1 MKDKIKLNS
10 YAVEL
15 RRDWDMNPY
24 SPIDLFSIVL
34 SKIKELTII
43 FYPMSEFT
51 SGMAVKETN
60 GLGLNNII
68 IGINSN
74 MSKGRQR
81 FTLAHELYHILYE
94 KGGELII
101 CERSNSSDSEKEADI
116 FASYLLMPYVALER
130 YVKSNNIS
138 SWTLDEVIEVEQFFQ
153 LSHHA
158 MLFRLHDQGFI
169 SEEEKEEFSKVYIG
183 QEAKIRGYSD
193 DLYTSTDKH
202 RKYYSLGNYIRLI
215 KKAKFSDKISK
226 GKSDE
231 LLLDGFR
238 GDLAYNS
245 YKKYEEFNIE
255 NDNL

>member
-24 SPIDLFSIVL
+24 SPIDVFAIVL
-34 SKIKELTII
+34 SKLKELTVL
-43 FYPMSEFT
+43 FYPMSEYT

-81 FTLAHELYHILYE
+81 FTLAHELYHLLYE
-94 KGGELII
+94 DGGELII
-101 CERSNSSDSEKEADI
+101 CERSNITASEKEADT

-130 YVKSNNIS
+130 YVRSNNIET
-138 SWTLDEVIEVEQFFQ
+138 WTLDDVIAVEQFFQ

-158 MLFRLHDQGFI
+158 MLYRLLDQGFI
-169 SEEEKEEFSKVYIG
+169 TEEQKEEFSRVYIG
-183 QEAKIRGYSD
+183 QEAKIRGYAD
-193 DLYTSTDKH
+193 DLYTPSDSH
-202 RKYYSLGNYIRLI
+202 IRYYTLGNYLRLI
-215 KKAKFSDKISK
+215 NNANFSDKISK

-238 GDLAYNS
+238 GDLVYLP
-245 YKKYEEFNIE
+245 YKEYEDF
-255 NDNL
+255 DKLKHD

>member
-1 MKDKIKLNS
+1 MRDEIKLNS
-10 YAVEL
+10 FAVEL

-34 SKIKELTII
+34 SKIPELTIM

-81 FTLAHELYHILYE
+81 FTLAHELYHLLYE
-94 KGGELII
+94 EGGELII
-101 CERSNSSDSEKEADI
+101 CERFNLTDSEKEADT
-116 FASYLLMPYVALER
+116 FASYLLMPYGALER
-130 YVKSNNIS
+130 YVKTNNIS
-138 SWTLDEVIEVEQFFQ
+138 EWDLDKVIALEQYFQ

-158 MLFRLHDQGFI
+158 MLYRLHNQGFI
-169 SEEEKEEFSKVYIG
+169 TEEQKEEFSKVYIG

-193 DLYTSTDKH
+193 DLYTSTNKH
-202 RKYYSLGNYIRLI
+202 RKYYALGNYIRLI
-215 KKAKFSDKISK
+215 KDANLSEKISK

-238 GDLAYNS
+238 GDLAYNG
-245 YKKYEEFNIE
+245 YKEYEEYDLDKE
-255 NDNL
+255 

>member
-1 MKDKIKLNS
+1 MKDEIQLNS

-34 SKIKELTII
+34 SKIPELTIM
-43 FYPMSEFT
+43 FYPMSDFT

-81 FTLAHELYHILYE
+81 FTLAHELYHLLYE
-94 KGGELII
+94 EGGELII
-101 CERSNSSDSEKEADI
+101 CERSNLNDSEKEADT
-116 FASYLLMPYVALER
+116 FASYLLMPFNALER
-130 YVKSNNIS
+130 YVKTNEIKE
-138 SWTLDEVIEVEQFFQ
+138 WTLNEVIAVEQYFQ

-158 MLFRLHDQGFI
+158 MLYRLHYQGYI
-169 SEEEKEEFSKVYIG
+169 TDEQKEEFTKVYIG

-202 RKYYSLGNYIRLI
+202 RKYYLLGNYIRLI
-215 KKAKFSDKISK
+215 NNVKNSNKISK

-238 GDLAYNS
+238 GDLAYNA
-245 YKKYEEFNIE
+245 YKEFEEFKSKKQ
-255 NDNL
+255 